1 MSVWSERVKV
11 IYWQNGLF
19 LLQGRL
25 ALDVTRRQ
33 PVGFISHAHADHIAP
48 HELAMC
54 TPATAKFYRHRR
66 GQHRAVQ
73 ELTFGNSIAFSG
85 LQLTTY
91 PAGHILGSAMLLA
104 DDGDQR
110 MLYTGDFKLGES
122 ATAEAAILPTADIL
136 VLECTFGDPKFR
148 LPPRDEVLAELLQTV
163 TKCFEDGKTPVIY
176 AYVLGKAQEVTRILT
191 QAGIPVQQH
200 PEIFAIS
207 QLYEESGC
215 PLGNYVL
222 YDGTV
227 RPGHALVVPPASQRR
242 PPLTG
247 VTRPFRMAVTGWAL
261 RSDCRNWLRVD
272 AAFPVSD
279 HADFD
284 ELLQTVEQVC
294 PQRVFCTHGPASFAE
309 TLRKRGVRAE
319 NLNQSAPMNSSV

>member
-1 MSVWSERVKV
+1 M

-73 ELTFGNSIAFSG
+73 ELTFGHSITFSG

-104 DDGDQR
+104 DDGHQR

-122 ATAEAAILPTADIL
+122 ATAEVATLPTADIL
-136 VLECTFGDPKFR
+136 VLECTFGDPKYR
-148 LPPRDEVLAELLQTV
+148 LPPREEVLGELLQTV
-163 TKCFEDGKTPVIY
+163 TRCFEDGKTPVIY

-200 PEIFAIS
+200 PEIFVMS

-215 PLGNYVL
+215 PLGNYAL
-222 YDGTV
+222 YDGVV
-227 RPGHALVVPPASQRR
+227 RPGHVLVVPPASQKRAAQ
-242 PPLTG
+242 LTG
-247 VTRPFRMAVTGWAL
+247 VTRPFKIAVTGWAL
-261 RSDCRNWLRVD
+261 RSDCRHWLRVD

-284 ELLQTVEQVC
+284 ELLQAVEQVS
-294 PQRVFCTHGPASFAE
+294 PQQVFCTHGPASFAE
-309 TLRKRGVRAE
+309 ILRERGVRAE
-319 NLNQSAPMNSSV
+319 NLNPALARKSSV